1 VQLRQKELRHKR
13 KVLEENR
20 RKSAKSPFQID
31 LVAET
36 ERIDEEVM
44 VRLQFEDKLQVVDS
58 KRKEKVMDA
67 VIRSAL
73 TEEDHVARLREEKRK
88 LLIEQKR
95 LLALRDMQK
104 SDANLQRKKDM
115 LVSAPSQCSQP
126 SCVGRTIC
134 FASVEQCGNPGAQA
148 ERTRQRQL
156 QAQLAAEKRAQV
168 VARQEAERQRKFE
181 ALKYR
186 HGVQPS
192 RDISV

>member
-1 VQLRQKELRHKR
+1 
-13 KVLEENR
+13 
-20 RKSAKSPFQID
+20 
-31 LVAET
+31 VAET

-44 VRLQFEDKLQVVDS
+44 VRLQFEEKLQVVDT

-115 LVSAPSQCSQP
+115 LVSVHFQPSQCSFVATP
-126 SCVGRTIC
+126 CISCCLTLC
-134 FASVEQCGNPGAQA
+134 DNPVVQA

>member
-1 VQLRQKELRHKR
+1 MQLQLRQKKLRHKR

-20 RKSAKSPFQID
+20 RKTAKSPFQVD

-44 VRLQFEDKLQVVDS
+44 VRLQFEDKLQVVDT

-73 TEEDHVARLREEKRK
+73 VEEDHVARLREEKRK

-115 LVSAPSQCSQP
+115 LVSALLKPGQLSAACA
-126 SCVGRTIC
+126 VHTVRLVLVALRTE
-134 FASVEQCGNPGAQA
+134 F
-148 ERTRQRQL
+148 
-156 QAQLAAEKRAQV
+156 
-168 VARQEAERQRKFE
+168 
-181 ALKYR
+181 
-186 HGVQPS
+186 
-192 RDISV
+192 

>member
-1 VQLRQKELRHKR
+1 MQLRQKEMRHKR

-115 LVSAPSQCSQP
+115 LVSAPYQWSHP
-126 SCVGRTIC
+126 SFVGH
-134 FASVEQCGNPGAQA
+134 A
-148 ERTRQRQL
+148 
-156 QAQLAAEKRAQV
+156 
-168 VARQEAERQRKFE
+168 
-181 ALKYR
+181 
-186 HGVQPS
+186 
-192 RDISV
+192 ISVALVGAV

>member
-1 VQLRQKELRHKR
+1 LTHARVLWLQLRQKEMRHKR
-13 KVLEENR
+13 RVLEGNR
-20 RKSAKSPFQID
+20 RKTAKSPFQID

-44 VRLQFEDKLQVVDS
+44 VRLQFEDKLQVVDT

-115 LVSAPSQCSQP
+115 LVSQTAPTQ
-126 SCVGRTIC
+126 RTGTCI
-134 FASVEQCGNPGAQA
+134 SPPG
-148 ERTRQRQL
+148 
-156 QAQLAAEKRAQV
+156 V
-168 VARQEAERQRKFE
+168 MV
-181 ALKYR
+181 
-186 HGVQPS
+186 
-192 RDISV
+192 